1 MILESWQEADLIK
14 ELVRLFCV
22 SCCCY
27 ICCCVGGGGGV
38 DQKFGGICPCSGL
51 LSVTQTGRVSYG
63 KASPGYARIYDNFS
77 RRAGCNCGASLCHAE
92 VF

>member
-1 MILESWQEADLIK
+1 MFLVVVISAVVLVEVVELIK
-14 ELVRLFCV
+14 NLVVFVL
-22 SCCCY
+22 
-27 ICCCVGGGGGV
+27 
-38 DQKFGGICPCSGL
+38 CSGL

-63 KASPGYARIYDNFS
+63 KASPGYVRIYDNFS

>member
-27 ICCCVGGGGGV
+27 FCSCVGGGGGV
-38 DQKFGGICPCSGL
+38 DQKFGGICPLLGL
-51 LSVTQTGRVSYG
+51 AFAPHVSYG
-63 KASPGYARIYDNFS
+63 KASPGYSRIYDNFS
-77 RRAGCNCGASLCHAE
+77 RRAGGNCGASLCHAE